1 MKNRSLESLNKMST
15 GIVRVRV
22 RKPKAEIMKSRI
34 RGVTRLSFLL
44 QIS

>member
-1 MKNRSLESLNKMST
+1 MKSRSFGSLNKTST
-15 GIVRVRV
+15 GLVRVSM

>member
-1 MKNRSLESLNKMST
+1 MFKLDLEKAE
-15 GIVRVRV
+15 VVKVRV
-22 RKPKAEIMKSRI
+22 RKLKAEIMKSRI

>member
-1 MKNRSLESLNKMST
+1 MKNRTLGSLNKMST

-22 RKPKAEIMKSRI
+22 RKRKAEIMRSRI

>member
-1 MKNRSLESLNKMST
+1 MKNRSFGSLNKTST
-15 GIVRVRV
+15 TTVRV
-22 RKPKAEIMKSRI
+22 RKLEAEIMKSRI